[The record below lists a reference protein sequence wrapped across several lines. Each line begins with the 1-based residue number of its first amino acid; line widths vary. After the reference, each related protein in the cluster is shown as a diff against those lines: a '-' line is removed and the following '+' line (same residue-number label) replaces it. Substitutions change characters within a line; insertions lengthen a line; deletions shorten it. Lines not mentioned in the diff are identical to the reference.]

1 MESATAGPVDTASS
15 IATDG
20 CSATAGPA
28 ATSGS
33 PATAETGD
41 RQWRLANVRA
51 TWALGRH
58 LAEELLTPPL
68 TLLLEGDLGAGKT
81 CLVQGLAAGLGIAEP
96 ITSPTFALAQHYCG
110 LSESGQPD
118 GGQSDCGQ
126 KAGSQRDSGQRTA
139 LVHLDL
145 YRLEQAA
152 ADELFAQEEELARD
166 LGALLAVEWPER
178 LSGPPPGAWRLQLQL
193 LDASDPDRGRLAR
206 LWPPGPPWGDA
217 SQPLAPGP

>member
-1 MESATAGPVDTASS
+1 MESVTAGPPA
-15 IATDG
+15 I
-20 CSATAGPA
+20 TAGP
-28 ATSGS
+28 
-33 PATAETGD
+33 PATNWIRGRE
-41 RQWRLANVRA
+41 WRLADVRA

-58 LAEELLTPPL
+58 LAEEMLAPPL

-110 LSESGQPD
+110 
-118 GGQSDCGQ
+118 QSDCGQ
-126 KAGSQRDSGQRTA
+126 RSA

-152 ADELFAQEEELARD
+152 AADELFAQEEEIARD
-166 LGALLAVEWPER
+166 LGALLAVEWPQR
-178 LSGPPPGAWRLQLQL
+178 LSGPPQGAWRLQLQL

-206 LWPPGPPWGDA
+206 LWPPSPPLGDT
-217 SQPLAPGP
+217 SQPLAPEL

>member
-1 MESATAGPVDTASS
+1 MESATAGPPA
-15 IATDG
+15 I
-20 CSATAGPA
+20 TAGP
-28 ATSGS
+28 
-33 PATAETGD
+33 PATTAGQVATNWAEG
-41 RQWRLANVRA
+41 REWRLADVRA

-58 LAEELLTPPL
+58 LAEELLAPPL

-81 CLVQGLAAGLGIAEP
+81 CLVQGIAAGLGIAEP

-110 LSESGQPD
+110 
-118 GGQSDCGQ
+118 QSDC
-126 KAGSQRDSGQRTA
+126 GQRTA

-152 ADELFAQEEELARD
+152 AADELFAQEEEIARD
-166 LGALLAVEWPER
+166 LGALLAVEWPQR

-206 LWPPGPPWGDA
+206 LWPPSPPWGDT